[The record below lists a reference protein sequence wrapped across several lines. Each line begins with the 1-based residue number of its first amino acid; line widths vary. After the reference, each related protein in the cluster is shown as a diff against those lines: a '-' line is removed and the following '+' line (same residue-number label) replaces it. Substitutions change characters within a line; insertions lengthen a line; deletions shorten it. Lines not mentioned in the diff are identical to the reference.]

1 MLSAQQIR
9 AGRGLLGW
17 SRRDLAIVAGISQGT
32 IKAVEQGTTDARLS
46 TLRKL
51 AQTFASHGVR
61 FVATGPWTGVVIKSR
76 EGVMK
81 RKPLG
86 PEKSLSVVDDV
97 DDDSPISG
105 IKGTGDS
112 AAARGGLQWLGTVF
126 RTRRIRKS

>member
-1 MLSAQQIR
+1 MQMR
-9 AGRGLLGW
+9 E
-17 SRRDLAIVAGISQGT
+17 RRTVSQGT
-32 IKAVEQGTTDARLS
+32 IKAIEQGMTDARLS

-51 AQTFASHGVR
+51 AQTVAAHDVQ

-86 PEKSLSVVDDV
+86 PEKSLSVVDDA